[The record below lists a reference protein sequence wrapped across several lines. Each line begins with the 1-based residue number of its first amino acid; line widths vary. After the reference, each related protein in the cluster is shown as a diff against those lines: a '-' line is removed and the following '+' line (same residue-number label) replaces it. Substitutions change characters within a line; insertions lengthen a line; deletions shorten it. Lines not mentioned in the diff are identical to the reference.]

1 MSQMKINTEN
11 PLRNRQQVKN
21 LLSEML
27 SAVTPYTEE
36 GKSGID
42 LGNTTTHYGQQI
54 AKMEAL
60 SRMLW
65 GIFPLLASG
74 EECENLSFYVTAI
87 RHGTDPQH
95 AEYWGEIWDFDQ
107 RCVEMAAFGVGL
119 ALLDKRL
126 LAWFSPQEQR
136 NLIAWLNQGTRATI
150 PNNNWNYFPIMVQMG
165 CKQAGLP
172 WDREAVEAR
181 FALMEAYYLG
191 DGWYSDGPG
200 RPRDYYISMA
210 FHYYGLLYAAHMA
223 DVDAERCATLRARA
237 QRFAQDFITLFST
250 DGSAVPFGRSLT
262 YRFAEAAFWSAA
274 AFSGLEVY
282 SPGVVKGL
290 ILRHLRHWLK
300 QPIFDRDGVLSI
312 GYHTPNLVMA
322 EDYNAPGSPYWACK
336 LFLVLALPDDHAFWQ
351 AEELPLPTLEN
362 PHCIPQASQILLR
375 DARQQHVVMLTS
387 GQLELNNFV
396 NTEAKYTK
404 FAYSNQFG
412 FTIDRGRFGLN
423 HAACDSMLVFSERDG
438 YYRGRRGCEE
448 TLTHHDVIYSRWLA
462 WHDVEIQTWLIPCG
476 DGHLRLHHVTTARAL
491 DAVEGGF
498 AVIHDRQTQVE
509 LSQQSASS
517 RIVSRNGSS
526 RIASVGGDAQ
536 REAATVITPPNSSI
550 MFAETA
556 TIPVL
561 KVALEPG
568 SYWLMSAVFAS
579 ANSPGSDLMLPEVR
593 RDEQHVHITCQGRSW
608 SVALITQAR
617 PESI

>member
-1 MSQMKINTEN
+1 MSQVKINTEN
-11 PLRNRQQVKN
+11 PLRDRQQVKT
-21 LLSEML
+21 LLSELL

-42 LGNTTTHYGQQI
+42 LGNTTTHYGKQI

-65 GIFPLLASG
+65 GIFPLLAG
-74 EECENLSFYVTAI
+74 GGACENLSFYLTAI
-87 RHGTDPQH
+87 RHGTDPRH
-95 AEYWGEIWDFDQ
+95 EEYWGDIWDFDQ

-126 LAWFSPQEQR
+126 LAYFSPQEQQ
-136 NLIAWLNQGTRATI
+136 NLIAWLNQGTGATI

-181 FALMEAYYLG
+181 FALMEDYYLG

-210 FHYYGLLYAAHMA
+210 FHYYGLLYATHMT

-237 QRFAQDFITLFST
+237 RHFAQDFITLFSA

-262 YRFAEAAFWSAA
+262 YRFAEAAFWSAV
-274 AFSGLEVY
+274 AFSGLEVF

-336 LFLVLALPDDHAFWQ
+336 LFLVLALPADHAFWQ
-351 AEELPLPTLEN
+351 AEELPLPPLDS
-362 PHCIPQASQILLR
+362 PHCIPHANQILLR
-375 DARQQHVVMLTS
+375 DANQQHVVMLTS

-404 FAYSNQFG
+404 FAYSSQFG
-412 FTIDRGRFGLN
+412 FTLDRGRFGLN
-423 HAACDSMLVFSERDG
+423 HAACDSMLVFSEHDD

-448 TLTHHDVIYSRWLA
+448 TQIRHDAIYSRWLP
-462 WHDVEIQTWLIPCG
+462 WHDVEVRTWLIPCG
-476 DGHLRLHHVTTARAL
+476 DGHLRLHNITSAREL

-498 AVIHDRQTQVE
+498 AVIHNRQTQVE
-509 LSQQSASS
+509 LDQNSASS
-517 RIVSRNGSS
+517 RVMACNGSS
-526 RIASVGGDAQ
+526 RIASVGADAR
-536 REAATVITPPNSSI
+536 REAATVVTPPNSSI

-556 TIPVL
+556 VIPVL
-561 KVALEPG
+561 KTVITPG
-568 SYWLMSAVFAS
+568 THWLMSVVFAS
-579 ANSPGSDLMLPEVR
+579 ATTPGATLTLPVVR
-593 RDEQHVHITCQGRSW
+593 RDTQQIHIDYQGRNW
-608 SVALITQAR
+608 AVALTL
-617 PESI
+617 

>member
-1 MSQMKINTEN
+1 MSQVKINTEN
-11 PLRNRQQVKN
+11 PLRDRQQVKT
-21 LLSEML
+21 LLSELL
-27 SAVTPYTEE
+27 SAVTPYTED

-42 LGNTTTHYGQQI
+42 LGNTTTHYGKQI

-74 EECENLSFYVTAI
+74 EECDNLSFYLTAI
-87 RHGTDPQH
+87 RNGTHPEHG
-95 AEYWGEIWDFDQ
+95 EYWGDIWDFDQ

-172 WDREAVEAR
+172 WDRAAVEER

-210 FHYYGLLYAAHMA
+210 FHYYGLLYATHMA
-223 DVDAERCATLRARA
+223 DVDAERCATLRSRA
-237 QRFAQDFITLFST
+237 QRFAQDFITLFSA

-336 LFLVLALPDDHAFWQ
+336 LFLVLALPEDHAFWQ
-351 AEELPLPTLEN
+351 AEELPLPQREN
-362 PHCIPQASQILLR
+362 PHSIPHANQILLH

-404 FAYSNQFG
+404 FAYSSQFG
-412 FTIDRGRFGLN
+412 FTLDRGRYGLN
-423 HAACDSMLVFSERDG
+423 HAACDSMLVLSEQDG

-448 TLTHHDVIYSRWLA
+448 TRIGQDAIYSRWLA
-462 WHDVEIQTWLIPCG
+462 WHDVEVKTWLIPCA
-476 DGHLRLHHVTTARAL
+476 DGHLRLHQVTTARTL

-498 AVIHDRQTQVE
+498 AVIHNRQTQVE
-509 LSQQSASS
+509 LNPKRTSCRVIAC
-517 RIVSRNGSS
+517 NGSS
-526 RIASVGGDAQ
+526 LMASIGDDAP
-536 REAATVITPPNSSI
+536 REAATVVTPPNSSI

-556 TIPVL
+556 AIPVL
-561 KVALEPG
+561 KITLQPG
-568 SYWLMSAVFAS
+568 SHWLMSAVFAS
-579 ANSPGSDLMLPEVR
+579 ANATAESLTLPVVR
-593 RDEQHVHITCQGRSW
+593 RDDQHVHIHYQGRNW
-608 SVALITQAR
+608 CVALNIQ
-617 PESI
+617 ESI

>member
-1 MSQMKINTEN
+1 MNQVKIMSEN
-11 PLRNRQQVKN
+11 PLRTRQQVKD
-21 LLSEML
+21 LLGDML
-27 SAVTPYTEE
+27 SAVAPYTEE

-42 LGNTTTHYGQQI
+42 LGHSTTHYCKQI

-65 GIFPLLASG
+65 GIFPLLANG
-74 EECENLSFYVTAI
+74 DECENLSFYLTAI
-87 RHGTDPQH
+87 RNGTNPEH
-95 AEYWGEIWDFDQ
+95 AEYWGEIHDFDQ

-119 ALLDKRL
+119 ALLDRRL
-126 LAWFSPQEQR
+126 LAYFSDAEQR
-136 NLIAWLNQGTRATI
+136 NLIAWLNQGKDANI

-200 RPRDYYISMA
+200 RPRDYYVSMA
-210 FHYYGLLYAAHMA
+210 FHYYGLLYANHMA
-223 DVDAERCATLRARA
+223 DVDANRCAELRQRA
-237 QRFAQDFITLFST
+237 TQFAGDFITLFSAE
-250 DGSAVPFGRSLT
+250 GAAVPFGRSMT

-282 SPGVVKGL
+282 SPGVIKG
-290 ILRHLRHWLK
+290 IVLRHLRSWLK

-336 LFLVLALPDDHAFWQ
+336 LFLVLALPENHAFWQ
-351 AEELPLPTLEN
+351 AEELPLPQLN
-362 PHCIPQASQILLR
+362 SPHCIPHANQILLR
-375 DARQQHVVMLTS
+375 DAAQQHVVMLTS

-404 FAYSNQFG
+404 FAYSSQFG
-412 FTIDRGRFGLN
+412 FTLDRGRFGLK
-423 HAACDSMLVFSERDG
+423 HAACDSMLVLSEGDG

-448 TLTHHDVIYSRWLA
+448 TVTRQEVIYSRWKP
-462 WHDVEIQTWLIPCG
+462 WHDVEVKSWLFPCG
-476 DGHLRLHHVTTARAL
+476 EGHLRLHHLTSARAL

-498 AVIHDRQTQVE
+498 AVIHDRQTQVQLDE
-509 LSQQSASS
+509 NSSSS
-517 RIVSRNGSS
+517 RIVACNGYSQ
-526 RIASVGGDAQ
+526 IADVGEATP
-536 REAATVITPPNSSI
+536 REAASVVTPPNSSI

-556 TIPVL
+556 AIPLL
-561 KVALEPG
+561 KTALSPG
-568 SYWLMSAVFAS
+568 SHWLMSAVFAS
-579 ANSPGSDLMLPEVR
+579 ADVSAMPKILPRVIRGES
-593 RDEQHVHITCQGRSW
+593 EIEIHYQGRHW
-608 SVALITQAR
+608 TVIL
-617 PESI
+617 

>member
-1 MSQMKINTEN
+1 MNQVKIMSEN
-11 PLRNRQQVKN
+11 PLRTRQQVKD
-21 LLSEML
+21 LLGDML
-27 SAVTPYTEE
+27 SAVAPYTEE

-42 LGNTTTHYGQQI
+42 LGHSTTHYGKQI

-65 GIFPLLASG
+65 GIFPLLANG
-74 EECENLSFYVTAI
+74 DECENLSFYLTAI
-87 RHGTDPQH
+87 RNGTNPDH
-95 AEYWGEIWDFDQ
+95 AEYWGEIHDFDQ

-126 LAWFSPQEQR
+126 LAYFSDTEQR
-136 NLIAWLNQGTRATI
+136 NLIAWLNQGKDATI

-200 RPRDYYISMA
+200 HPRDYYVSMA
-210 FHYYGLLYAAHMA
+210 FHYYGLLYANHMA
-223 DVDAERCATLRARA
+223 DVDANRCAELRQRA
-237 QRFAQDFITLFST
+237 TQFAGDFITLFSAE
-250 DGSAVPFGRSLT
+250 GAAVPFGRSMT

-282 SPGVVKGL
+282 SPGVVKG
-290 ILRHLRHWLK
+290 IVLRHLRSWLK

-336 LFLVLALPDDHAFWQ
+336 LFLVLALPESHAFWQ
-351 AEELPLPTLEN
+351 AQELPLPQLN
-362 PHCIPQASQILLR
+362 SPHCIPHANQILLR
-375 DARQQHVVMLTS
+375 DAAQQHVVMLTS

-404 FAYSNQFG
+404 FAYSSQFG
-412 FTIDRGRFGLN
+412 FTLDRGRFGLN
-423 HAACDSMLVFSERDG
+423 HAACDSMLVLSEGDG

-448 TLTHHDVIYSRWLA
+448 TVTRQEVIYSRWKP
-462 WHDVEIQTWLIPCG
+462 WHDVEVKSWLFPCSE
-476 DGHLRLHHVTTARAL
+476 GHLRLHHLTSARAL

-498 AVIHDRQTQVE
+498 AVIHDRQTQVRLDE
-509 LSQQSASS
+509 NSSSS
-517 RIVSRNGSS
+517 RIVACNGYSQ
-526 RIASVGGDAQ
+526 IADVGEATP
-536 REAATVITPPNSSI
+536 REATSVVTPPNSSI

-556 TIPVL
+556 AIPLL
-561 KVALEPG
+561 KTALSPG
-568 SYWLMSAVFAS
+568 SHWLMSAVFAS
-579 ANSPGSDLMLPEVR
+579 ADVSAMPKILPRVIRGES
-593 RDEQHVHITCQGRSW
+593 EIEIHYQGRHW
-608 SVALITQAR
+608 TVIL
-617 PESI
+617 

>member
-1 MSQMKINTEN
+1 MNQVKIKSDY
-11 PLRNRQQVKN
+11 PLRTRQQVKD
-21 LLSEML
+21 LLGDML
-27 SAVTPYTEE
+27 SAVAPYTEE

-42 LGNTTTHYGQQI
+42 LGHSTTHYGKKI

-65 GIFPLLASG
+65 GIFPLLANG
-74 EECENLSFYVTAI
+74 DECENLSFYLTAI
-87 RHGTDPQH
+87 RNGTNPEH
-95 AEYWGEIWDFDQ
+95 AEYWGDIHDFDQ

-126 LAWFSPQEQR
+126 LAYFNDAEQH
-136 NLIAWLNQGTRATI
+136 NLIDWLNQGKDATI

-200 RPRDYYISMA
+200 RPRDYYVSMA
-210 FHYYGLLYAAHMA
+210 FHYYGLLYANYMA
-223 DVDAERCATLRARA
+223 DVDAQRCAQLRQRA
-237 QRFAQDFITLFST
+237 QQFAGDFINLFSAE
-250 DGSAVPFGRSLT
+250 GAAVPFGRSMT

-282 SPGVVKGL
+282 SPGVIKG
-290 ILRHLRHWLK
+290 IVLRHLRSWLK

-336 LFLVLALPDDHAFWQ
+336 LFLVLALPESHAFWQ
-351 AEELPLPTLEN
+351 AEELPLPRLN
-362 PHCIPQASQILLR
+362 SPHCIPHASQILLR
-375 DARQQHVVMLTS
+375 DAGQRHVVMLTS

-404 FAYSNQFG
+404 FAYSSQFG
-412 FTIDRGRFGLN
+412 FTLDRGRFGLN
-423 HAACDSMLVFSERDG
+423 HAACDSMLVLSEGDD

-448 TLTHHDVIYSRWLA
+448 TVTRPEVIYSRWKP
-462 WHDVEIQTWLIPCG
+462 WHDVEVKSWLFPCG
-476 DGHLRLHHVTTARAL
+476 EGHLRLHHLTSARAL

-498 AVIHDRQTQVE
+498 AVIHDRQTQVQ
-509 LSQQSASS
+509 LGVNTSSS
-517 RIVSRNGSS
+517 RIVACNGYSH
-526 RIASVGGDAQ
+526 IADVGEATP
-536 REAATVITPPNSSI
+536 REAASVVTPPNSSI

-556 TIPVL
+556 AIPLL
-561 KVALEPG
+561 KTSLSPG
-568 SYWLMSAVFAS
+568 SHWLMSAVFAS
-579 ANSPGSDLMLPEVR
+579 ADVSAMPKILPRVIRGES
-593 RDEQHVHITCQGRSW
+593 EIEIHYQGRHW
-608 SVALITQAR
+608 TVIL
-617 PESI
+617 